1 MSLVKGKPPIS
12 GATGD
17 GGVSVGGGNSAV
29 GGTGSG
35 NSTATPNGGASRKK
49 SILKKSEI
57 SVKGPKPSTGSSTAD
72 PELEN
77 LLVSDQ
83 ETSANSTPA
92 ISRKKPNSQLPVSNP
107 VPIVELPPTA
117 NNEQLK
123 SLTGPKLR
131 KAGAPLPPGVGNR
144 NQQIQKNGGSQQQQQ
159 NKSKNNGKF
168 NKIYSGVSKY

>member
-1 MSLVKGKPPIS
+1 MSLVKGKPPVPGSSTTGESS
-12 GATGD
+12 GVS
-17 GGVSVGGGNSAV
+17 GGVTNAAPPSGGNS
-29 GGTGSG
+29 TT
-35 NSTATPNGGASRKK
+35 TANGGASRKK

-57 SVKGPKPSTGSSTAD
+57 SIKGPKTTTGSSSTAD

-92 ISRKKPNSQLPVSNP
+92 ISRKKPNNSSQLPVSN
-107 VPIVELPPTA
+107 PIVELPPTA

-131 KAGAPLPPGVGNR
+131 KAGSPMPPGVGNR
-144 NQQIQKNGGSQQQQQ
+144 NQQNQK
-159 NKSKNNGKF
+159 K
-168 NKIYSGVSKY
+168 